1 VGRLSI
7 RCEALLKVLCV
18 LADKPTDKPL
28 ARAQRVPDEG
38 EGVVSRWRKDCEG
51 RRGPLSWGPPHSTQ
65 LAERILSLPVRG
77 VGRGFVVAGRIVGYV
92 LLFVT
97 AFAVSAALTTYIAVA
112 LQKKLVGSP
121 KPFGRAPK
129 VQEDGRE
136 RVVRGLRQDNEGG
149 SGPPGEE
156 SPPVAQQEKKTLPP
170 PVSTRGHAFAAV
182 GRIVGYALLIVAAF
196 AVSVALGACIALA
209 LEYLVGWPDT
219 WWL

>member
-1 VGRLSI
+1 
-7 RCEALLKVLCV
+7 
-18 LADKPTDKPL
+18 
-28 ARAQRVPDEG
+28 
-38 EGVVSRWRKDCEG
+38 VSRWRQDCEG
-51 RRGPLSWGPPHSTQ
+51 RRGPLSGGSPHSTQ

-77 VGRGFVVAGRIVGYV
+77 VGRTFVVTGRIVGYV
-92 LLFVT
+92 LIFVT

-112 LQKKLVGSP
+112 LQKKVVGSP

-129 VQEDGRE
+129 VQDGGE
-136 RVVRGLRQDNEGG
+136 RIVRGLRQDYEGC
-149 SGPPGEE
+149 SGPPREE
-156 SPPVAQQEKKTLPP
+156 SPHVAQQEKKSLPP
-170 PVSTRGHAFAAV
+170 PVSTRGLAFDALGRALAVV